1 MIVGN
6 TMDNKNKIA
15 LITGCSSGVGLYT
28 AVRLAKTDFKVY
40 ATMRHLEKAD
50 KLKQFANEQRVHLE
64 IRRLDVQ
71 NDESVS
77 DCVKS
82 ILAEEERIDVLVNNA
97 GFGYIRTLE
106 QASMREIENV
116 MDVNYYGA
124 IRCIKAVLPSMRA
137 RKLGHIIS
145 VTSVGGL
152 IGQPMNEIYCASKFA
167 LEGLI
172 ESMATYLEPFFN
184 IKMSIIEPGAIQTEF
199 VNRVLSDFQKTGGV
213 LNDDYAPVLNKYMET
228 AKKSFSVGQSPD
240 EVARVILDCI
250 LSDKPYLRYQT
261 SDKAREFTAAKLGTD
276 PTGDIQQK
284 KIRKM
289 QLDLE

>member
-1 MIVGN
+1 
-6 TMDNKNKIA
+6 MDNKNKIA

-28 AVRLAKTDFKVY
+28 AVRLAKTDFRVY
-40 ATMRHLEKAD
+40 ATMRNLEKAD
-50 KLKQFANEQRVHLE
+50 KLKQYANEQRVHLE
-64 IRRLDVQ
+64 IRTLDVQ
-71 NDESVS
+71 NDESVTN
-77 DCVKS
+77 CVKS

-124 IRCIKAVLPSMRA
+124 IRAIKAVLPSMKA
-137 RKLGHIIS
+137 RKSGHIIS

-184 IKMSIIEPGAIQTEF
+184 VKMSIIEPRAIQTEF

-240 EVARVILDCI
+240 DVARVILDCI

-261 SDKAREFTAAKLGTD
+261 SDKAREFSNAKLGND
-276 PTGDIQQK
+276 PTGEIQLK

>member
-1 MIVGN
+1 
-6 TMDNKNKIA
+6 MDNVNKIA
-15 LITGCSSGVGLYT
+15 LITGCSSGVGLHT

-40 ATMRHLEKAD
+40 ATMRHLEKKD
-50 KLKQFANEQRVHLE
+50 KLKQFANDQGVKLE
-64 IRRLDVQ
+64 IRQLDVQ
-71 NDESVS
+71 NDESVL
-77 DCVKS
+77 DCVKF
-82 ILAEEERIDVLVNNA
+82 ILDKEERIDVLVNNA

-124 IRCIKAVLPSMRA
+124 IRCIKAVLPSMRE
-137 RKLGHIIS
+137 RKSGQIIS

-152 IGQPMNEIYCASKFA
+152 IGQPMNEIYCSSKFA

-184 IKMSIIEPGAIQTEF
+184 VKMSIIEPGAIQTEF
-199 VNRVLSDFQKTGGV
+199 VNRVLGDMQKSGGV
-213 LNDDYAPVLNKYMET
+213 LNDDYAPVLKTYMDT
-228 AKKSFSVGQSPD
+228 AKKSFAAGQSPD

-250 LSDKPYLRYQT
+250 LSEKPYLRYQT
-261 SDKAREFTAAKLGTD
+261 SDKAREFIAAKLGND
-276 PTGDIQQK
+276 PTGDIQLK
-284 KIRKM
+284 KIRKL

>member
-1 MIVGN
+1 
-6 TMDNKNKIA
+6 MDNVNKIA
-15 LITGCSSGVGLYT
+15 LITGCSSGVGLHT

-40 ATMRHLEKAD
+40 ATMRHLEKKD
-50 KLKQFANEQRVHLE
+50 KLKQFANDQGVKLE
-64 IRRLDVQ
+64 IRQLDVQ
-71 NDESVS
+71 NDESVL
-77 DCVKS
+77 DCVKF
-82 ILAEEERIDVLVNNA
+82 ILDKEERIDVLVNNA

-124 IRCIKAVLPSMRA
+124 IRCIKAVLPSMRE
-137 RKLGHIIS
+137 RKSGHIIS

-152 IGQPMNEIYCASKFA
+152 IGQPMNEIYCSSKFA

-184 IKMSIIEPGAIQTEF
+184 VKMSIIEPGAIQTEF
-199 VNRVLSDFQKTGGV
+199 VNRVLGDMQKSGGV
-213 LNDDYAPVLNKYMET
+213 LNDDYAPVLKTYMDT
-228 AKKSFSVGQSPD
+228 AKKSFAAGQSPD

-250 LSDKPYLRYQT
+250 LSEKPYLRYQT
-261 SDKAREFTAAKLGTD
+261 SDKAREFIAAKLGTD
-276 PTGDIQQK
+276 PTGDIQLK

>member
-1 MIVGN
+1 
-6 TMDNKNKIA
+6 MDNKNKIA

-124 IRCIKAVLPSMRA
+124 IRCIKAVLPSMRE
-137 RKLGHIIS
+137 RKSGHIIS

-152 IGQPMNEIYCASKFA
+152 IGQPMNEIYCSSKFA

-199 VNRVLSDFQKTGGV
+199 VNRVLGDMQKSGGV
-213 LNDDYAPVLNKYMET
+213 LNDDYAPVLKTYMDT
-228 AKKSFSVGQSPD
+228 AKKSFAAGQSPD

-250 LSDKPYLRYQT
+250 LSEKPYLRYQT
-261 SDKAREFTAAKLGTD
+261 SDKAREFIAAKLGND

-284 KIRKM
+284 KIRKL

>member
-1 MIVGN
+1 
-6 TMDNKNKIA
+6 
-15 LITGCSSGVGLYT
+15 
-28 AVRLAKTDFKVY
+28 
-40 ATMRHLEKAD
+40 MRHLDKKD
-50 KLKQFANEQRVHLE
+50 KLKQFAYDQGVKLE
-64 IRRLDVQ
+64 IRQLDVQ
-71 NDESVS
+71 NNESVLE
-77 DCVKS
+77 CVKS
-82 ILAEEERIDVLVNNA
+82 ILDKEERIDVLVNNA

-116 MDVNYYGA
+116 MDVNFYGA
-124 IRCIKAVLPSMRA
+124 IRCIKAVLPSMRE
-137 RKLGHIIS
+137 RKSGHIIS

-152 IGQPMNEIYCASKFA
+152 IGQPMNEIYCSAKFA

-184 IKMSIIEPGAIQTEF
+184 VKMSIIEPGAIQTEF
-199 VNRVLSDFQKTGGV
+199 VNRVLGDMQKSGGV
-213 LNDDYAPVLNKYMET
+213 LNDDYAPVLKRYMDT
-228 AKKSFSVGQSPD
+228 AKKSFSAAQTPD

-250 LSDKPYLRYQT
+250 LSENPYLRYQT